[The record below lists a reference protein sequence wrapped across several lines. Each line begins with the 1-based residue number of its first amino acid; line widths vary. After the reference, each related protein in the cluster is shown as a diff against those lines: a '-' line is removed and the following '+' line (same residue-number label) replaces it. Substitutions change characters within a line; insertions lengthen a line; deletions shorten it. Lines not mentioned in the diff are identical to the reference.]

1 MSWDRLGGDDEEQA
15 AVQKRQARAMF
26 RLRRRRRVPAR
37 AAAAGHFGE
46 VIEPCGDACD
56 SCTGDDPLARLPA
69 APRARREPK
78 ERSARPRVRRATSA
92 LSAEADLELFE
103 RLREWRSAAAREA
116 ELPAFVI
123 LSDATLTEIALAR
136 PRTEDALLQVSGIGP
151 RKLEAFGD
159 AILRLVRKS

>member
-1 MSWDRLGGDDEEQA
+1 
-15 AVQKRQARAMF
+15 
-26 RLRRRRRVPAR
+26 
-37 AAAAGHFGE
+37 
-46 VIEPCGDACD
+46 
-56 SCTGDDPLARLPA
+56 
-69 APRARREPK
+69 PK

-92 LSAEADLELFE
+92 LSSEADLELFE
-103 RLREWRSAAAREA
+103 RLREWRSGAAREA